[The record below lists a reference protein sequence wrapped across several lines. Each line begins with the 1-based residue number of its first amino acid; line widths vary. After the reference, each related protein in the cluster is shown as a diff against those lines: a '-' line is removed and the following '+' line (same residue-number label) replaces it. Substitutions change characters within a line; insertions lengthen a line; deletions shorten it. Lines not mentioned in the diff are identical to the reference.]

1 MKINRSINIK
11 GKSISFLW
19 ASFSNGKFGGKLMC
33 CRCKVVVKLD
43 PTNMHAL
50 VETHKLL
57 DVPRKTRKRVFF
69 AQLATNP
76 TPSPV
81 TPLSQDSGAWV
92 VSPAPPQGN
101 PKCLSAFPHSMHLF
115 IHLVIDFQ
123 PHIAEESLV
132 APGVWVASRTSSP
145 LFSIPRRGCLCDCT
159 NLQKDIAFISFL

>member
-1 MKINRSINIK
+1 MKINYSININLK
-11 GKSISFLW
+11 ERALVSCGQVCGR
-19 ASFSNGKFGGKLMC
+19 FSNGKFGGKLMC

-50 VETHKLL
+50 VEAHKLL
-57 DVPRKTRKRVFF
+57 DVPRKSRKRVFF

-115 IHLVIDFQ
+115 IHLSIDFQ
-123 PHIAEESLV
+123 PHIAEEPLEV
-132 APGVWVASRTSSP
+132 PGVLVLGLKYGWH
-145 LFSIPRRGCLCDCT
+145 RGP
-159 NLQKDIAFISFL
+159 QVHFFHSKKRVFA

>member
-1 MKINRSINIK
+1 
-11 GKSISFLW
+11 
-19 ASFSNGKFGGKLMC
+19 
-33 CRCKVVVKLD
+33 
-43 PTNMHAL
+43 MHAL
-50 VETHKLL
+50 VEAHKLL

-101 PKCLSAFPHSMHLF
+101 PKCLSEFPHSMHLF
-115 IHLVIDFQ
+115 IHLSIDFQ

-132 APGVWVASRTSSP
+132 APGVWVAYRISSP
-145 LFSIPRRGCLCDCT
+145 LFFHS
-159 NLQKDIAFISFL
+159 